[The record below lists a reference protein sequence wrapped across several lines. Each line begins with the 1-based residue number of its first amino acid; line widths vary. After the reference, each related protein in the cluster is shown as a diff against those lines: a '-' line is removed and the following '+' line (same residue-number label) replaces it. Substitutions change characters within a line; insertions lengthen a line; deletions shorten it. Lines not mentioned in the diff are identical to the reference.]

1 MAEGSQYT
9 LVLVVDAFPPAS
21 IIIKHV
27 DKTGTSVL
35 VFYSCFSINYFRV
48 WLASCSYPKLFSSSL
63 NPKLD
68 FRHYLMK
75 DYVSMRT
82 DQSVTS
88 GKETTIVET
97 QSDNMISVT
106 VHEIER
112 VELTDN
118 GVFVCTAT
126 NKLGEDEKST
136 TLIVGCE

>member
-1 MAEGSQYT
+1 
-9 LVLVVDAFPPAS
+9 
-21 IIIKHV
+21 
-27 DKTGTSVL
+27 
-35 VFYSCFSINYFRV
+35 
-48 WLASCSYPKLFSSSL
+48 
-63 NPKLD
+63 
-68 FRHYLMK
+68 MK

-88 GKETTIVET
+88 GKETTIAET

-118 GVFVCTAT
+118 GVFVCTST

>member
-1 MAEGSQYT
+1 M
-9 LVLVVDAFPPAS
+9 
-21 IIIKHV
+21 
-27 DKTGTSVL
+27 
-35 VFYSCFSINYFRV
+35 
-48 WLASCSYPKLFSSSL
+48 
-63 NPKLD
+63 
-68 FRHYLMK
+68 
-75 DYVSMRT
+75 
-82 DQSVTS
+82 
-88 GKETTIVET
+88 ET